1 LENQDIK
8 VWRFNMF
15 VKEISRLSLKRYGL
29 DTKISEVC
37 SRLGRIRIDLDDN
50 YSWSWRG
57 GMS

>member
-1 LENQDIK
+1 
-8 VWRFNMF
+8 MF
-15 VKEISRLSLKRYGL
+15 VKEISRLSLKRFGL

-37 SRLGRIRIDLDDN
+37 SRLERIRIDLDDK